1 MKFSIILGA
10 ILLILALILLISP
23 AVRLQYGDKVAVTL
37 RILFV
42 KIPLLSDKPKKKK
55 KDKPRK
61 KSGEDVKKKVEN
73 DVKKQGAY
81 DTFVKYKSVVTPVF
95 SDLGTFVHHLR
106 IHPLKMR
113 IILAG
118 SDAADLAVDYGR
130 LCSVFYPTLAAVCA
144 NTKVGKKDIYI
155 AVDYQKPKAEITADI
170 TVKVRVIFLVS
181 LALKFIKHL
190 VTLKLKTNIPS
201 TNNPERN
208 E

>member
-23 AVRLQYGDKVAVTL
+23 AVRLQYGDKVTVTL

-61 KSGEDVKKKVEN
+61 KSGEIKEKVEN

-81 DTFVKYKSVVTPVF
+81 DTFVKYKSVVAPVLR
-95 SDLGTFVHHLR
+95 DLGTFVHHLR

-113 IILAG
+113 VILAG
-118 SDAADLAVDYGR
+118 GDAADLAIDYGR
-130 LCSVFYPTLAAVCA
+130 LCSVFYPTLAAICA

-170 TVKVRVIFLVS
+170 TVKVRVIFLLS

-190 VTLKLKTNIPS
+190 VTLKLKTNNPS